1 MNKKIKVT
9 ESELEILKVVWSLNR
24 ATTNEIT
31 NILVSSTSWNPRT
44 IQTLISRLTQKEVLG
59 IEKINKRTYM
69 YFPLVTEDEY
79 RVFANKSLL
88 NKLYNGSLNLM
99 MSAFIKNMNL
109 SKTDIEQLKKLLD
122 EG

>member
-1 MNKKIKVT
+1 MVNVDNI
-9 ESELEILKVVWSLNR
+9 KVVWSLNR

-88 NKLYNGSLNLM
+88 NKLYNGSLSLM

>member
-1 MNKKIKVT
+1 MNNEIKVT
-9 ESELEILKVVWSLNR
+9 ESELEILKVVWSLNK

-31 NILVSSTSWNPRT
+31 KVLINSSNWSPRT
-44 IQTLISRLTQKEVLG
+44 IQTLISRLTQKKVLG

-109 SKTDIEQLKKLLD
+109 SKIEIEQLKKLLD

>member
-1 MNKKIKVT
+1 
-9 ESELEILKVVWSLNR
+9 
-24 ATTNEIT
+24 
-31 NILVSSTSWNPRT
+31 
-44 IQTLISRLTQKEVLG
+44 
-59 IEKINKRTYM
+59 M

-88 NKLYNGSLNLM
+88 NKLYNGSLSLM